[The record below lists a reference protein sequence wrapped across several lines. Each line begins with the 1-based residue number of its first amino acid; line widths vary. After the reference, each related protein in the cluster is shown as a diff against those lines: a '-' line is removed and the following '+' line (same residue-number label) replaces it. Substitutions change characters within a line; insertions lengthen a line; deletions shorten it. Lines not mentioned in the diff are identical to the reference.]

1 MMSRII
7 AIVNHKGGVGK
18 TTTTLNLG
26 KALSLQG
33 KKVLL
38 IDIDPQANLS
48 QSVGIDEPERSLYE
62 SLCSNQH
69 LPIIEIGTNFFIC
82 PADLEL
88 SEAEIKLQSDVNGY
102 FQLKKLLKNQSF
114 DFVLIDCPPSL
125 GVLTINALVAANELI
140 IVVQSEYLAVKGLQT
155 IMRLTDRLKENLNPT
170 LKVTGLLLT
179 QLNNTVFRK
188 SIAQTVRT
196 VYEGN
201 VLESSI
207 RQNIAL
213 GEASSQ
219 SKTIFDYSPDSHG
232 AEDYMKLAIEILN
245 IKF

>member
-1 MMSRII
+1 MSRII
-7 AIVNHKGGVGK
+7 AVVNHKGGVGK

-48 QSVGIDEPERSLYE
+48 QSVGIDDPERSLYD
-62 SLCSNQH
+62 SLCNNQH

-82 PADLEL
+82 PTDLEL

-245 IKF
+245 INF